1 MTLWPDPQGV
11 TARGTSVLC
20 TFSPSLQAP
29 LPPLGKAKLGSAGG
43 SKKGLPPLKRALPA
57 SPAAAAAE
65 TARPIGGMSASA
77 SVASIV
83 HQQSLAVPERV
94 GGRTSPGNLSRESSP
109 EPQRKQWGDAKP
121 LSLGMAGAACDVAG
135 SVCIFYRWRF
145 DEALNLST
153 LSMHQAHKHKNCTNL
168 RTDQSHNHKKNCTML
183 RADQSHNINI
193 KNCTILRT
201 DQGHKL

>member
-1 MTLWPDPQGV
+1 MSIESPPGPRGV
-11 TARGTSVLC
+11 AASGDVCTS
-20 TFSPSLQAP
+20 SPSFQAP

-43 SKKGLPPLKRALPA
+43 SKKGLPPLKRALPP
-57 SPAAAAAE
+57 SPAAASSAA
-65 TARPIGGMSASA
+65 T
-77 SVASIV
+77 SIIPK
-83 HQQSLAVPERV
+83 QSLAVPERV

-135 SVCIFYRWRF
+135 SVCTLYRWRF

-168 RTDQSHNHKKNCTML
+168 RTDQSHNHKKT
-183 RADQSHNINI
+183 AQSFVQI
-193 KNCTILRT
+193 KVIT
-201 DQGHKL
+201 